1 MSRWFLEASRAWAFL
16 RRDFLFRW
24 SYKFG
29 FLYDI
34 GALFSSLIA
43 LSFTNRMIAAA
54 PPPSVTA
61 YGTDYFTFALVG
73 VAFLDYMWVSMRSF
87 AQQVRMAQ
95 LMGTLEAMLATPT
108 SPFRILCYSALW
120 PYAWT
125 TIRAVLYLALGVL
138 AFGADLESV
147 NVLSVLV
154 FLAAMIAAFAGIG
167 IASAALT
174 LYLKQA
180 DPITAAVGGISFLFG
195 GIVYPVSA
203 LPEALQPVAWSLP
216 MTHAVEGLRRAFLSG
231 APLADLWDHLA
242 MLVLWALLSFLLAAG
257 SLRRVIRV
265 LSREGSFGAY

>member
-1 MSRWFLEASRAWAFL
+1 MRRLSLEAARAWAFL

-29 FLYDI
+29 FLYDV
-34 GALFSSLIA
+34 GALFSSLVA
-43 LSFTNRMIAAA
+43 LHFTDRMLSAS
-54 PPPSVTA
+54 PPPSVAA
-61 YGTDYFTFALVG
+61 YGTGYFTFALVG
-73 VAFLDYMWVSMRSF
+73 IAFLDYMWVSMRSF

-125 TIRAVLYLALGVL
+125 TIRAALYLLLGALV
-138 AFGADLESV
+138 FGADFHAV
-147 NVLSVLV
+147 NVPSVLV
-154 FLAAMIAAFAGIG
+154 FLVAMVAAFAGIG
-167 IASAALT
+167 LASAALT

-180 DPITAAVGGISFLFG
+180 DPITAAVGGLSFLFG

-203 LPEALQPVAWSLP
+203 LPESLQPVAWALP

-231 APLADLWDHLA
+231 TPLPDLADHLA
-242 MLVLWALLSFLLAAG
+242 MLALWALLSFVLAAW
-257 SLRRVIRV
+257 SLRRVLRV

>member
-1 MSRWFLEASRAWAFL
+1 MTPWTLEAGRAWAFL

-34 GALFSSLIA
+34 GALFSSLVA
-43 LSFTNRMIAAA
+43 LHFTNRMLAAA

-73 VAFLDYMWVSMRSF
+73 IAFLDYMWVSMRSF

-95 LMGTLEAMLATPT
+95 LMGTLEAMLATPVP
-108 SPFRILCYSALW
+108 PFRILCYSALW

-125 TIRAVLYLALGVL
+125 TIRAVLYLVLGVL
-138 AFGADLESV
+138 VFEADFGAV
-147 NVLSVLV
+147 NVLSAVV
-154 FLAAMIAAFAGIG
+154 FLAAMVAAFAGLG

-180 DPITAAVGGISFLFG
+180 DPITAAIGGVSFLFG
-195 GIVYPVSA
+195 GIVYPVAS
-203 LPEALQPVAWSLP
+203 LPEALQPVAWALP

-231 APLADLWDHLA
+231 ATLADLSGHLG
-242 MLVLWALLSFLLAAG
+242 MLVLWALLSFLLAAW
-257 SLRRVIRV
+257 SLRRVVRI